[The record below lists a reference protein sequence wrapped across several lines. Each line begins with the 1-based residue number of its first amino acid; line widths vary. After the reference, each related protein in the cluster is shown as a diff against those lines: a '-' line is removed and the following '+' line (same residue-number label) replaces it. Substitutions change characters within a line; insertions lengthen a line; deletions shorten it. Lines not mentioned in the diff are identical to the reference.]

1 MVGLGPGINNADAR
15 KVIMAEVK
23 ATVSRREPLTC
34 LTNDY
39 VRVGIIQRNPGIEKY
54 LPLDENTI
62 FDDYVVPLD
71 KECQE
76 EMVKFLSKL
85 PGDINASKD
94 GGTVNGKQKVN
105 FLLSYMDVF
114 VRYQYCNFVSPP

>member
-62 FDDYVVPLD
+62 FDGYL
-71 KECQE
+71 ETS
-76 EMVKFLSKL
+76 MS
-85 PGDINASKD
+85 A
-94 GGTVNGKQKVN
+94 
-105 FLLSYMDVF
+105 
-114 VRYQYCNFVSPP
+114 